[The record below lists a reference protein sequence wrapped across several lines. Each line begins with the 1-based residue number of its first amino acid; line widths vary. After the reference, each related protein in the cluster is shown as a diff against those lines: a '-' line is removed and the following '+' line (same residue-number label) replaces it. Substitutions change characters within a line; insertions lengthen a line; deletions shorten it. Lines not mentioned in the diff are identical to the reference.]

1 MRPPNIPLLI
11 CSCLV
16 IFAHAV
22 LMIYFSF
29 TSPLLLPPKT
39 KLAVSTIR
47 LVKEQP
53 PKLTPVVKE
62 KNDKKTLSPKEEKT
76 ETLVI
81 SQPPPPKQ
89 ISKKKESAQK
99 PKTEAKQTSSKK
111 QNKPTSNKPS
121 KKPNPPPKKGPSSD
135 KKVTH
140 KKELIAQAQA
150 SLNKIQSNPTNESLS
165 DFVNTPS
172 QPIQSFSATI
182 SCQSE
187 DVSPIE
193 LSYREELA
201 NRLQLLLRLPELGEI
216 NVKLTIQKNGTIK
229 RLEILSSESLLNRK
243 YVEKTLLQ
251 HTMPSLGKQFGNIED
266 YTFTI
271 TMRGS

>member
-1 MRPPNIPLLI
+1 
-11 CSCLV
+11 
-16 IFAHAV
+16 
-22 LMIYFSF
+22 MIYFSF